1 MGGKQVK
8 PESNHG
14 QLIKRNHGRTL
25 PSCGRAFWGLTPGNN
40 KPKTR
45 KDQMSSTINTID
57 VGQFQNCV
65 FFSLTVRKPGVR
77 CKVKDF
83 AALETYLEQLH
94 AENGNDE
101 TSEPAV
107 ELPKGFKGNGGGAV
121 KVTKRILLPRKPT
134 KEDPR
139 PDPYEAACTFL
150 NETKEKL
157 TGRFGRALPSKIKEG
172 LFVVRKEL
180 VQEFEDELRAS
191 LEKLSAEYLPAVK
204 GDYVFS
210 KERARGTPVK
220 QGGLGPLYREA
231 DYPTAD
237 DFCGCFGLEWQWL
250 ALGVPEDLPA
260 ALRAEAAE
268 KLERQFTEAAEEV
281 KLALREAF
289 ADLIDH
295 ATEKL
300 KPAAPGEKQA
310 VFRDSMIGNIAQ
322 FCQVFESRNL
332 MNDTDLASLVG
343 QAKQLLTGLNPD
355 RLRKYANVRQE
366 TQEKFEAIKAQ
377 LDAMITVKKGR
388 KFNLSED

>member
-1 MGGKQVK
+1 M
-8 PESNHG
+8 
-14 QLIKRNHGRTL
+14 
-25 PSCGRAFWGLTPGNN
+25 
-40 KPKTR
+40 
-45 KDQMSSTINTID
+45 STINTIN
-57 VGQFQNCV
+57 VEQFQNCV

-94 AENGNDE
+94 APEATEQPEE
-101 TSEPAV
+101 TATPAV
-107 ELPKGFKGNGGGAV
+107 ELPKGFKGNGNGAV

-139 PDPYEAACTFL
+139 PDPYDAACTFL
-150 NETKEKL
+150 NETKERL

-191 LEKLSAEYLPAVK
+191 LEKLSADYLPAVK

-237 DFCGCFGLEWQWL
+237 EFCGNFGLEWQWL

-281 KLALREAF
+281 KLALRESF
-289 ADLIDH
+289 SDLINH
-295 ATEKL
+295 ASEKL
-300 KPAAPGEKQA
+300 KPAAPGEKQQ
-310 VFRDSMIGNIAQ
+310 VFRDSLIGNITQ
-322 FCQVFESRNL
+322 FCEVFESRNL
-332 MNDTDLASLVG
+332 MNDQDLAQLVT
-343 QAKQLLTGLNPD
+343 QAKQVLTGIQPD
-355 RLRKYANVRQE
+355 KLRKYANARE
-366 TQEKFEAIKAQ
+366 EAKASFDAIKSQ

-388 KFNLSED
+388 KFDLSED